1 MFPLGTVL
9 FPHGVLPLHVFE
21 PRYRTLVDDVLA
33 RDAPEFGVVL
43 IERGSEVGG
52 GDARFRIGTLARV
65 VDAQQL
71 PDGRSG
77 LVTVGTR
84 RFRVDRWLPDDPYPR
99 AEIEV
104 LAEPPAGAGDAERR
118 DAVERALHRVIGLAA
133 ELGARVGTEPPALAA
148 DPVRAGWEA
157 AALAPIG
164 PLDAL
169 DILGIDDP
177 STRLD
182 RLAGALRAAGDLLA
196 LRLGDPGATDGP
208 EGPGS
213 SLS

>member
-21 PRYRTLVDDVLA
+21 PRYRTLVEEVLA
-33 RDAPEFGVVL
+33 REAPEFGVVL

-52 GDARFRIGTLARV
+52 GDARFGVGTLARV
-65 VDAQQL
+65 VDAQRL
-71 PDGRSG
+71 PDGRYA

-84 RFRVDRWLPDDPYPR
+84 RFRVVRWLPDDPYPQ

-104 LAEPPAGAGDAERR
+104 LVDAHAGAGDTERR
-118 DAVERALHRVIGLAA
+118 DAIERALHRVIGLAA
-133 ELGARVGTEPPALAA
+133 ELGARVGTEPPALAG

-182 RLAGALRAAGDLLA
+182 RLAAALHAAGDLLA
-196 LRLGDPGATDGP
+196 LRLGDPGPPDGP
-208 EGPGS
+208 EDPGS